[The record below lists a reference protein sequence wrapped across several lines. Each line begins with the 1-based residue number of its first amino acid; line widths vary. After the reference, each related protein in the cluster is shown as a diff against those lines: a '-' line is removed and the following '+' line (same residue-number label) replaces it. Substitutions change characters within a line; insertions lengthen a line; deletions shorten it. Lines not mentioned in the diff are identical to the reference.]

1 MVEVRFQTEADCI
14 VWNNSA
20 RAKARFGPDLADL
33 VSMCLQQIAALDSPE
48 DIVRLP
54 FTLSRDDTEYRIDIR
69 GEVTVVGRVH
79 DGHGSDNHAFVVEAV
94 VAP

>member
-1 MVEVRFQTEADCI
+1 MVEVRFRTEADCI
-14 VWNNSA
+14 VWNNFA
-20 RAKARFGPDLADL
+20 RAEALVGPDLADL

-54 FTLSRDDTEYRIDIR
+54 FTLARNRAECRIKIR
-69 GEVTVVGRVH
+69 EGVTVVGTLLGGR
-79 DGHGSDNHAFVVEAV
+79 DGDNHAFIVEEV